1 MNWGPITTTIRHL
14 ERWRRILKY
23 SECFLMLAEFV
34 KSILVTPVSIIGWNN
49 SGKDEVRYIW
59 RNINFPDPSEMGKSN
74 LLKGV
79 AIRFS

>member
-1 MNWGPITTTIRHL
+1 
-14 ERWRRILKY
+14 
-23 SECFLMLAEFV
+23 MLAEFV